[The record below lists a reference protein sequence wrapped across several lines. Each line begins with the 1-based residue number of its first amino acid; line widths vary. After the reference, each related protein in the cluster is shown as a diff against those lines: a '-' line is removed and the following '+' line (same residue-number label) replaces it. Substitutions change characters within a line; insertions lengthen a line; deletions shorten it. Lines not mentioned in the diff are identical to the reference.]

1 VSAGT
6 QPGEFMSRRVVES
19 GAGSA
24 RVAVNL
30 SSPAAL
36 VLLVVSW
43 AVTRAVL
50 FAQTFSGQVPT
61 DVLAYA
67 RWAGDAAVGT
77 APAADTAFVYPPGAV
92 ALFVAID
99 TIPADAYFRTFTLV
113 AALADLLILVLLWW
127 VVRGATNKQ
136 QLAPWVWVGMGFAAG
151 PLMYERYDIF
161 AAMFAVLAVLSLRKP
176 VITGVWA
183 GVGLIVKLW
192 PEIALLGVARRH
204 LARALAVNLGV
215 IVGLWAVLELVWG
228 NSLNFIAN
236 VLNKGMSVEAVAA
249 YPFLLMRSA
258 GTEHGVTGQ
267 YGSWEV
273 IGPGVESAAT
283 ATTVVG
289 VVLLLGIFILRVLGR
304 LEAAVPGDVVLFGVL
319 IFVATHKINSLQYGV
334 WIAAIAAAALT
345 FPSSRAM
352 GPAVLLTLMLLVADQ
367 VIWDNF
373 VPFISGNP
381 LFLGYQGLRLLL
393 LLAATVWIGWT
404 VLSSAF
410 RPSDGRNS
418 APSVPSDF

>member
-1 VSAGT
+1 
-6 QPGEFMSRRVVES
+6 MES

-30 SSPAAL
+30 SSPVAF
-36 VLLVVSW
+36 VLLLISW

-61 DVLAYA
+61 DILAYA
-67 RWAGDAAVGT
+67 RWAGDVAAGT

-113 AALADLLILVLLWW
+113 AALADLAILVMLWR
-127 VVRGATNKQ
+127 VVRGSTHKQ
-136 QLAPWVWVGMGFAAG
+136 QWAPWAWVAMGFAAG

-161 AAMFAVLAVLSLRKP
+161 AAMFAVLAVLSLRRP
-176 VITGVWA
+176 VVAGVWA

-204 LARALAVNLGV
+204 LPRALAVNLGV
-215 IVGLWAVLELVWG
+215 IVGLWAVLELAWG
-228 NSLNFIAN
+228 SSLDFIGN
-236 VLNKGMSVEAVAA
+236 VLNKGVSVEAVAA
-249 YPFLLMRSA
+249 YPFLLLRSA
-258 GTEHGVTGQ
+258 GTELGVTGQ
-267 YGSWEV
+267 FGSWEF
-273 IGPGVESAAT
+273 IGPGVDSAAT

-304 LEAAVPGDVVLFGVL
+304 LEATVPGDVVLFGVL

-345 FPSSRAM
+345 FRSSKAM

-410 RPSDGRNS
+410 RQSERRNTS
-418 APSVPSDF
+418 PNVPSDS